1 MARQDKNGKIKGK
14 INNIVY
20 RGYRNQQIL
29 QGAPGKVKQTDATK
43 LNALEFGLAS
53 TQANT
58 IARFFK
64 LFSLVTDGRMQVR
77 TNGVVRR
84 CIRSS
89 EVPIGERDLHTG
101 DISFL
106 NGFSFNIDA
115 AFEKLLSVFPKLEV
129 CEDGAILLE
138 IPAFD
143 AVEGLSYPKGK
154 KNTPHASINFVVVA
168 FDFHKNYV
176 QVYDTFSYDIENTS
190 NNVIAINWECK
201 QELYEDSIVA
211 VGMSLRYYT
220 KSWLNENQY
229 IYDKDFNPN
238 VILKAF
244 HVTNEIAENSVKQGF
259 DKPTGER
266 WGLESRTKDILN
278 EIKRFKREAE
288 KKAKKQTKLKEFG
301 KKQK

>member
-77 TNGVVRR
+77 TNGVVRK

-89 EVPIGERDLHTG
+89 ELPIGERDLHTG
-101 DISFL
+101 DISLL
-106 NGFSFNIDA
+106 NGFSFNTDA
-115 AFEKLLSVFPKLEV
+115 AFEKVLSVFPKLQVDEG
-129 CEDGAILLE
+129 GAILLE

-143 AVEGLSYPKGK
+143 AVKGLIYPKGK
-154 KNTPHASINFVVVA
+154 NTPDAQINLVAVA
-168 FDFHKNYV
+168 FDFHKDYV
-176 QVYDTFSYDIENTS
+176 QICETASYDIANLK

-201 QELYEDSIVA
+201 RELYKDSIVA
-211 VGMSLRYYT
+211 VGMTLRYYT
-220 KSWLNENQY
+220 KSWVNENQY
-229 IYDKDFNPN
+229 IYDKDFNPTGL
-238 VILKAF
+238 LKAF
-244 HVTNEIAENSVKQGF
+244 HVTQEMAENSVRQGF
-259 DKPTGER
+259 GKPTGER
-266 WGLESRTKDILN
+266 WSLASRTRDILN
-278 EIKRFKREAE
+278 QIKRLQDKQAKEAV
-288 KKAKKQTKLKEFG
+288 KTFNSNQVNKE
-301 KKQK
+301 Q